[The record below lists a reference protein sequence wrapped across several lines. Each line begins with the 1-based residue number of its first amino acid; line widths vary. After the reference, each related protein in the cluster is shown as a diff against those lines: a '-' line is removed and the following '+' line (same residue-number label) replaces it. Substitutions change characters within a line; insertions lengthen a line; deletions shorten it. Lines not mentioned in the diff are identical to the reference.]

1 MSIRYNGIE
10 LELPAGPVALSHSIA
25 LDMIRGES
33 GTQNMDWT
41 GTLGDLPWGTLRGV
55 CSDAYVLAGELFSLI
70 NMDYQVCNGGIAQY
84 FFNRCHEER
93 DPFSEH
99 DVERYDLDA
108 QKQAFLA
115 LAQFGRELFPN
126 RTTENDALQQAAEAF
141 QNLYFE
147 EDARVTET
155 VYCDEEEYI
164 FDEELGEEV
173 ENPDYFEPYDE
184 DHYEDVIHGDD
195 HYNDIHYDA
204 IEYMEELFELSAQY
218 QCKALA
224 RDIDKYAAVSPEVA
238 KALREHL
245 PEAAFKKPSLSS
257 QLAGAASRAGNA
269 GHSSAGHDLTPEH

>member
-10 LELPAGPVALSHSIA
+10 LELPSGPVALSHSIA

-33 GTQNMDWT
+33 GTKNMDWA
-41 GTLGDLPWGTLRGV
+41 GTLGDLPWGTLKGV
-55 CSDAYVLAGELFSLI
+55 CSDAYVRAGELFSLI
-70 NMDYQVCNGGIAQY
+70 NMDYQVCNGGIDQY
-84 FFNRCHEER
+84 FFNRYHEER
-93 DPFSEH
+93 GPGSEH

-126 RTTENDALQQAAEAF
+126 RTAENDALLLAAEAF
-141 QNLYFE
+141 QNLYYE

-195 HYNDIHYDA
+195 HYNDIHSDA
-204 IEYMEELFELSAQY
+204 IEYMEELFEMSAQY

-257 QLAGAASRAGNA
+257 QLSDAASRAGNA
-269 GHSSAGHDLTPEH
+269 GHSSVDRDLTPEH